1 MYVAAS
7 GASTTARKESLLE
20 KALQRYFPT
29 YRAAPSDRPAAGA
42 EVVALLRR
50 AAIDGVALGG
60 YGDPVTVAER
70 VAESVATSTV
80 PEHRMAAIKAATARD
95 DHEAALRH
103 ADAFVTDPAVGAY
116 QINRLIFDLV
126 NLWQIDEEGE
136 LGAPLLGLLK
146 SGLLDRPDFS
156 HVEFTPAQVKAA
168 VDGLEKVF
176 GKDGVVTLK
185 WYRNGLERSRSVA
198 KIEDRGGAAKGTGF
212 LVPGESLHEKLAGST
227 VMITNNHVIA
237 SEPDLRVRQL
247 LPNAAVVRF
256 QALEEEGGSAEVEV
270 TDVVFESP
278 ITDLDV
284 SVLVLSAV
292 ADGAVGYRF
301 AADLPPADGTGKVYV
316 IGHPL
321 GGTLSYSIDDNVLI
335 DFDDRVLHYR
345 SPTEPGSSGSPL
357 FDRNWD
363 LIGLHSRGN
372 DNTPRLNGKDGTY
385 ATNVG
390 FRISAVRDAMSSAL

>member
-1 MYVAAS
+1 
-7 GASTTARKESLLE
+7 
-20 KALQRYFPT
+20 
-29 YRAAPSDRPAAGA
+29 
-42 EVVALLRR
+42 
-50 AAIDGVALGG
+50 
-60 YGDPVTVAER
+60 
-70 VAESVATSTV
+70 
-80 PEHRMAAIKAATARD
+80 
-95 DHEAALRH
+95 
-103 ADAFVTDPAVGAY
+103 
-116 QINRLIFDLV
+116 
-126 NLWQIDEEGE
+126 
-136 LGAPLLGLLK
+136 
-146 SGLLDRPDFS
+146 
-156 HVEFTPAQVKAA
+156 
-168 VDGLEKVF
+168 
-176 GKDGVVTLK
+176 
-185 WYRNGLERSRSVA
+185 
-198 KIEDRGGAAKGTGF
+198 
-212 LVPGESLHEKLAGST
+212 
-227 VMITNNHVIA
+227 
-237 SEPDLRVRQL
+237 
-247 LPNAAVVRF
+247 
-256 QALEEEGGSAEVEV
+256 V